1 MGKEDVRARIDEL
14 KEECGIC
21 GITDKD
27 VLMFH
32 HTNPSLKECRVGPH
46 LNMGTLEKEVKKCQV
61 LCFNCHAKYHRKHP
75 VKSGVRKERPV
86 RLESIEREVKRTKR
100 ELSSLSSL
108 STDRLITIAE
118 KCNSI
123 IKTRQQNPAYLKV

>member
-1 MGKEDVRARIDEL
+1 MGREEIQARIDEL
-14 KEECGIC
+14 KTECGVC

-32 HTNPSLKECRVGPH
+32 HKNPILKECRVGPH
-46 LNMGTLEKEVKKCQV
+46 LTMATLEKEAQKCQV
-61 LCFNCHAKYHRKHP
+61 LCFNCHVKFHRKHP
-75 VKSGVRKERPV
+75 AKSVVRKDKPL

-108 STDRLITIAE
+108 STERLMAISE
-118 KCNSI
+118 KCNMI
-123 IKTRQQNPAYLKV
+123 INTRRQNPAYLKV